1 MYIRQ
6 NGEKM
11 TTRKIYDQELTQ
23 LKDTLEDMGN
33 MAEAS
38 LNNLFFAI
46 ENKNDDLARQIIRD
60 DRKINNLERNIESQC
75 LSLITRQQPI
85 AGDLRMISSILKVVT
100 DVERIGDHAS
110 DIAEVMLRLNHR
122 QLETYSQHLR
132 PMIQAAKE
140 MVHEAVSA
148 FLQRSK
154 EQSAAVISSDD
165 VVDSLFNKV
174 KDDIANKLKTEA
186 ADADEAIDVLMI
198 AKYLERIGDH
208 AVNIC
213 EWEIFGETGSIQDM
227 QIF

>member
-1 MYIRQ
+1 
-6 NGEKM
+6 M

-85 AGDLRMISSILKVVT
+85 ASDLRMISSILKVVT

-132 PMIQAAKE
+132 PMIQASKE

>member
-1 MYIRQ
+1 
-6 NGEKM
+6 M